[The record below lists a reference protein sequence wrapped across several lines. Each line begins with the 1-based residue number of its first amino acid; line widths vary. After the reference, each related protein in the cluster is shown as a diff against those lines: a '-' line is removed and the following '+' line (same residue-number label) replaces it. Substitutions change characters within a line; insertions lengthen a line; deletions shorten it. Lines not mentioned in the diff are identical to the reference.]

1 MTSWYE
7 SHIDRQIREAQE
19 RGEFDDLPGAGRPLP
34 DHGELYDEDWWI
46 RDLARRERLP
56 GGIPPTL
63 RLRREVED
71 LPDELGNYRTEES
84 LRRAVADLNTRIER
98 ARRGLI
104 EGPATLLRPLDADAI
119 VEAWRNRG

>member
-1 MTSWYE
+1 MFE
-7 SHIDRQIREAQE
+7 SDQSHR
-19 RGEFDDLPGAGRPLP
+19 FC
-34 DHGELYDEDWWI
+34 ELYDEDWWI